1 MLEKRRGRRVS
12 ALESPR
18 GSKEMGNFQTEGW
31 NGLREAKSSL
41 EIVLSRRN
49 YHQGNLRYS
58 NSVLRYFEGLCS

>member
-18 GSKEMGNFQTEGW
+18 GSKKMGNFQTEGW

-49 YHQGNLRYS
+49 YHQGSL
-58 NSVLRYFEGLCS
+58 